1 MPWQSG
7 NDGGNDNE
15 DGGKRNPWGQRPKG
29 SGGGNQG
36 GPGNGPNLDDL
47 LRQGQERFRKGIPGG
62 FGGGFGGG
70 NNGARMIPY
79 IFGGLI
85 ALWVVSSSFYRVNEG
100 EIAVIQQFGAFMG
113 QTGPGLQFK
122 LPDPIQT
129 VKKVKVETV
138 NEIEIGSAGGSGGV
152 ENLVLTGDQ
161 NIVDVAYTVR
171 WKIKNAE
178 QYLFQLEQPEET
190 VREVAESAMREAIA
204 LTNINDAI
212 GSGRAVVANRVQK
225 RTQAVLDQYKS
236 GILINGIFIKQVS
249 PPQKVVSA
257 FRDITAA
264 KSDAFAFKNKADA
277 YRQKL
282 INGAQGD
289 ASRFNAAYEQYKL
302 APEVTRKRLYLETM
316 EQVLD
321 GTNKIIVESKGVV
334 PFLPLNQLQPVP
346 SVTVRPTDAAQTR

>member
-7 NDGGNDNE
+7 NNGGNDNN
-15 DGGKRNPWGQRPKG
+15 GSKNPWGQRPGG
-29 SGGGNQG
+29 SGGGGNQG

-62 FGGGFGGG
+62 FGGGLGGG
-70 NNGARMIPY
+70 GKGAKFIPY
-79 IFGGLI
+79 AFGGLI
-85 ALWVVSSSFYRVNEG
+85 ALWVFSSSFYRVNEG
-100 EIAVIQQFGAFMG
+100 ERAIIQQFGAYYG
-113 QTGPGLQFK
+113 EKGPGLQFK
-122 LPDPIQT
+122 LPSPIQS

-138 NEIEIGSAGGSGGV
+138 NEIEIGSAGGSGGA

-171 WKIKNAE
+171 WKIKDARKF
-178 QYLFQLEQPEET
+178 LFQLEQPEET

-204 LTNINDAI
+204 LTSMNDAI
-212 GSGRAVVANRVQK
+212 GSGRAVVAGRVEK
-225 RTQAVLDQYKS
+225 RAQAVLDQYKS
-236 GILINGIFIKQVS
+236 GILINGIFIKQVD

-257 FRDITAA
+257 FRDVTAA
-264 KSDAFAFKNKADA
+264 RSDAFTFKNKADA
-277 YRQKL
+277 YRQQL
-282 INGAQGD
+282 IARAQGD

-321 GTNKIIVESKGVV
+321 GTNKVIVESKGVV
-334 PFLPLNQLQPVP
+334 PFLPLNQLQPPV
-346 SVTVRPTDAAQTR
+346 STRPAEPATR